1 MVRRL
6 ADGTLFV
13 GEVTEEVKEEES
25 EILGDQFLTE
35 EPAEDIPEEP
45 IAETPAEKKPVKK
58 PTTAAKRK
66 SSGKTKRK

>member
-13 GEVTEEVKEEES
+13 GEVVEEVEEKKP
-25 EILGDQFLTE
+25 EIVGDQFLVEDTAE
-35 EPAEDIPEEP
+35 EIAEPA
-45 IAETPAEKKPVKK
+45 AEIPAEKSAKK
-58 PTTAAKRK
+58 PTATKRK